1 MNLQSLSK
9 LFTITIVSLGIYVG
23 STQVV
28 YAIDVEK
35 FKHTYSGTWK
45 NTYDRCGSTGETG
58 TLSIALLEINR
69 KGKIKS
75 AYVTFSDS
83 DSMVA
88 RGAIKQRGKNFKLHL
103 RYDQLGTGNTYSI
116 VGTITSKKIA
126 HATYNHTSG
135 RDACNWG
142 GSVNSKV
149 VN

>member
-1 MNLQSLSK
+1 MKFKVLLLVLCAVLITAQSA
-9 LFTITIVSLGIYVG
+9 
-23 STQVV
+23 Q
-28 YAIDVEK
+28 AMDVEK
-35 FKHTYSGTWK
+35 FEQVYSGTWK

-58 TLSIALLEINR
+58 TLSIALLEINA
-69 KGKIKS
+69 KGSIKS